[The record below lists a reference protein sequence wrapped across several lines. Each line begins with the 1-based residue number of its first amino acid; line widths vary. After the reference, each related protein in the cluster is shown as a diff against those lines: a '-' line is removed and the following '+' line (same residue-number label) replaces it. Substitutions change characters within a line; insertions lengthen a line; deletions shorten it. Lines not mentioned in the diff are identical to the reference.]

1 MRICLLNDSF
11 PPQIDGVANTTKNYA
26 EVIQR
31 RFGDA
36 TVVVP
41 HFPGA
46 QDNYPY
52 QVLRYPSFDTTKL
65 YHGYRLGFPFSPE
78 ITGNL
83 VDFAPEVIHSHCPI
97 MSTAMARIVQSQV
110 NAPLIF
116 TYHTKFDVDIAK
128 ALRFNFLQE
137 PAVKALVNN
146 ISACNEVW
154 VVSRGAGENLRSLGY
169 QGDYRV
175 MENGVEF
182 PSGRVSQ
189 ARQDALSM
197 KYHLPNDGC
206 PVFLFVGRMMWYKNL
221 RLILDALA
229 RVKAAG
235 QEFNMVFIGD
245 GQDTAEIKSY
255 AQELGL
261 DKNCLFTGAIRDREE
276 LRTWYCRGD
285 LFLFASTYD
294 TNGLVVREAAACSL
308 PSLLVRGSCAAEGI
322 TDERNGLLIE
332 ENAESMAAVLL
343 KWSKNREGLRQIGE
357 NANRE
362 IYLSWDDAVARAVER
377 YAIVADNYKAGR
389 YPDPDVPLDEF
400 FDMTGDLLTGL
411 QRAREFRD
419 DMSERFIVKPYR
431 TVKAAN
437 KRVLHKIKEKLP
449 TPPWHKK

>member
-1 MRICLLNDSF
+1 MRVCLLNDSF

-46 QDNYPY
+46 QDDYPY
-52 QVLRYPSFDTTKL
+52 QVLRYPSFDTSKFCN
-65 YHGYRLGFPFSPE
+65 GYRMGFPFSPE
-78 ITGNL
+78 TAGTL
-83 VDFAPEVIHSHCPI
+83 VDFAPEVIHSHCPFV
-97 MSTAMARIVQSQV
+97 STAMARIVQSQV
-110 NAPLIF
+110 KAPLIF

-137 PAVKALVNN
+137 PTVKALVNN
-146 ISACNEVW
+146 IAACNEVW

-189 ARQDALSM
+189 ARQDALSA
-197 KYHLPNDGC
+197 KYQLPRDGR
-206 PVFLFVGRMMWYKNL
+206 PLFLFVGRMMWYKNL

-235 QEFNMVFIGD
+235 QDFHMVFIGD
-245 GQDTAEIKSY
+245 GQDLPQVKDY
-255 AQELGL
+255 ARQLGL
-261 DKNCLFTGAIRDREE
+261 EQNCLFTGAIRDREE
-276 LRTWYCRGD
+276 LRTWYCRGN

-308 PSLLVRGSCAAEGI
+308 PSLLVQGSCAAEGI
-322 TDERNGLLIE
+322 SDQHNGLMIE
-332 ENAESMAAVLL
+332 ETPESMAAMLL
-343 KWSKNREGLRQIGE
+343 KWSKNLSGLRQIGE

-362 IYLSWDDAVARAVER
+362 IYLSWDDSVARAVER
-377 YAIVADNYKAGR
+377 YAVVADNYKAGR
-389 YPDPDVPLDEF
+389 YPESDALLDEF
-400 FDMTGDLLTGL
+400 FDLTGDLLTGL
-411 QRAREFRD
+411 QKAREIRD

-431 TVKAAN
+431 TVKAVN
-437 KRVLHKIKEKLP
+437 KKVLHKIRENIP
-449 TPPWHKK
+449 IPPWYK